1 MAFTVED
8 FEDMLRILERNPE
21 WQERM
26 RRAILSR
33 ELLELPERLLA
44 LVQQLIESDARNSA
58 QIAELTRTVQRH
70 DEAIA
75 TLIQT
80 VQRHNEILLRHD
92 ELIAELIQTVQ
103 RHDALIAE
111 LIQTVQRQGEQ
122 IAELTRTVQRHD
134 ELIAELIQT
143 VQRHDALIAELIQT
157 VQRQGEQ
164 IAELTRTVRRHDEIL
179 QHHDEQIA
187 ELVQVVRELAEAQR
201 RTEARLERLEN
212 RLEGE
217 IGRQSG
223 ERYER
228 EVVASAPVFF
238 YGGQGG
244 GLGNPMVQDQLR
256 QWLQP
261 LFEQG
266 VEISQ
271 LANPFRADIIWWKG
285 DRVMVVE
292 VGIKVSRDDVKRA
305 AARAE
310 LLRRAGVN
318 ATPAVIGEEWGLPD
332 VQALAQQEGVEW
344 FVGDGLSQGFLE
356 FRKLPDGLPRR

>member
-8 FEDMLRILERNPE
+8 FEDLLRILEQNPE

-33 ELLELPERLLA
+33 ELLELPERLLS
-44 LVQQLIESDARNSA
+44 LVQQLIESDARNRE

-80 VQRHNEILLRHD
+80 VQRHDEAIATLIQTVQRHD
-92 ELIAELIQTVQ
+92 ALIAELIQTVQ

-134 ELIAELIQT
+134 EIL
-143 VQRHDALIAELIQT
+143 QRHDE
-157 VQRQGEQ
+157 R
-164 IAELTRTVRRHDEIL
+164 
-179 QHHDEQIA
+179 IA

-228 EVVASAPVFF
+228 EVVADAFTLF
-238 YGGQGG
+238 YGGRGG
-244 GLGNPMVQDQLR
+244 SPKEPAIRDQLAH
-256 QWLQP
+256 WLQT
-261 LFEQG
+261 LVEQG
-266 VEISQ
+266 VEITPSVS
-271 LANPFRADIIWWKG
+271 PFRADLIWWKG

-292 VGIKVSRDDVKRA
+292 IGIKVSRDDVKRA

-356 FRKLPDGLPRR
+356 FRKLPDGLSSR

>member
-134 ELIAELIQT
+134 
-143 VQRHDALIAELIQT
+143 ALIAELIQT
-157 VQRQGEQ
+157 VQR
-164 IAELTRTVRRHDEIL
+164 
-179 QHHDEQIA
+179 HDEQIA

-201 RTEARLERLEN
+201 RAEARLERLEN

-266 VEISQ
+266 VEISH

-292 VGIKVSRDDVKRA
+292 VGIKVSRDDVNRA

>member
-1 MAFTVED
+1 
-8 FEDMLRILERNPE
+8 MLRILERNPE

-103 RHDALIAE
+103 RHD
-111 LIQTVQRQGEQ
+111 
-122 IAELTRTVQRHD
+122 
-134 ELIAELIQT
+134 
-143 VQRHDALIAELIQT
+143 
-157 VQRQGEQ
+157 
-164 IAELTRTVRRHDEIL
+164 
-179 QHHDEQIA
+179 EQIA

-244 GLGNPMVQDQLR
+244 GLGNLMVQDQLR

-266 VEISQ
+266 VEISN

-292 VGIKVSRDDVKRA
+292 VGIKVSRDDVNRA

>member
-33 ELLELPERLLA
+33 ELLELPERLLS

-80 VQRHNEILLRHD
+80 VQRHSEILLRHD

-134 ELIAELIQT
+134 
-143 VQRHDALIAELIQT
+143 ALIAELIQT
-157 VQRQGEQ
+157 VQR
-164 IAELTRTVRRHDEIL
+164 
-179 QHHDEQIA
+179 HDEQIA

-201 RTEARLERLEN
+201 RAEARLERLEN

-266 VEISQ
+266 VEISH

-318 ATPAVIGEEWGLPD
+318 ATPAVIGEEWSLPD

-356 FRKLPDGLPRR
+356 FRKLPDGLPPR

>member
-33 ELLELPERLLA
+33 ELLELPERLLS
-44 LVQQLIESDARNSA
+44 LIQQLIESDARNSA

-92 ELIAELIQTVQ
+92 ELIAELTRTVQ

-134 ELIAELIQT
+134 
-143 VQRHDALIAELIQT
+143 ALIAELIQT

-164 IAELTRTVRRHDEIL
+164 IAELTRTVQRHDALIAELI
-179 QHHDEQIA
+179 QTVQRHDEQIA

-201 RTEARLERLEN
+201 RAEARLERLEN

-266 VEISQ
+266 VEISH

-356 FRKLPDGLPRR
+356 FRRLPDGLPPR

>member
-80 VQRHNEILLRHD
+80 VQRHD

-103 RHDALIAE
+103 R
-111 LIQTVQRQGEQ
+111 
-122 IAELTRTVQRHD
+122 
-134 ELIAELIQT
+134 
-143 VQRHDALIAELIQT
+143 
-157 VQRQGEQ
+157 
-164 IAELTRTVRRHDEIL
+164 
-179 QHHDEQIA
+179 HDEQIA

-256 QWLQP
+256 LWLQP

-266 VEISQ
+266 VEISH

-292 VGIKVSRDDVKRA
+292 VGIKVSRDDVNRA

>member
-80 VQRHNEILLRHD
+80 VQRH
-92 ELIAELIQTVQ
+92 
-103 RHDALIAE
+103 DALIAE
-111 LIQTVQRQGEQ
+111 LIQTVQR
-122 IAELTRTVQRHD
+122 
-134 ELIAELIQT
+134 
-143 VQRHDALIAELIQT
+143 
-157 VQRQGEQ
+157 
-164 IAELTRTVRRHDEIL
+164 
-179 QHHDEQIA
+179 HDEQIA

-266 VEISQ
+266 VEISN

-292 VGIKVSRDDVKRA
+292 VGIKVSRDDVNRA

>member
-75 TLIQT
+75 TLIQA

-122 IAELTRTVQRHD
+122 IAELTRTV
-134 ELIAELIQT
+134 
-143 VQRHDALIAELIQT
+143 
-157 VQRQGEQ
+157 
-164 IAELTRTVRRHDEIL
+164 RRHDEIL
-179 QHHDEQIA
+179 QRHDEQIA

-201 RTEARLERLEN
+201 RAEARLERLEN

-223 ERYER
+223 DRYER

-266 VEISQ
+266 VEISH

-292 VGIKVSRDDVKRA
+292 VGIKVSRDDVNRA

>member
-33 ELLELPERLLA
+33 ELLELPERLLS

-122 IAELTRTVQRHD
+122 IAELTRT
-134 ELIAELIQT
+134 L
-143 VQRHDALIAELIQT
+143 QRHDALIAELIQT
-157 VQRQGEQ
+157 VQR
-164 IAELTRTVRRHDEIL
+164 
-179 QHHDEQIA
+179 HDEQIA

-201 RTEARLERLEN
+201 RAEARLERLEN

-266 VEISQ
+266 VEISH

-318 ATPAVIGEEWGLPD
+318 ATPAVIGEEWSLPD

>member
-111 LIQTVQRQGEQ
+111 LIQTVQR
-122 IAELTRTVQRHD
+122 
-134 ELIAELIQT
+134 
-143 VQRHDALIAELIQT
+143 
-157 VQRQGEQ
+157 
-164 IAELTRTVRRHDEIL
+164 
-179 QHHDEQIA
+179 HDEQIA

-266 VEISQ
+266 VEISN

-292 VGIKVSRDDVKRA
+292 VGIKVSRDDVNRA

>member
-33 ELLELPERLLA
+33 ELLELPERLLS

-75 TLIQT
+75 S
-80 VQRHNEILLRHD
+80 
-92 ELIAELIQTVQ
+92 
-103 RHDALIAE
+103 
-111 LIQTVQRQGEQ
+111 
-122 IAELTRTVQRHD
+122 
-134 ELIAELIQT
+134 LIQT

-266 VEISQ
+266 VEISH

-292 VGIKVSRDDVKRA
+292 VGIKVSRDDVNRA

>member
-80 VQRHNEILLRHD
+80 VQRHNEILL
-92 ELIAELIQTVQ
+92 
-103 RHDALIAE
+103 
-111 LIQTVQRQGEQ
+111 
-122 IAELTRTVQRHD
+122 RHD

-266 VEISQ
+266 VEISN

>member
-80 VQRHNEILLRHD
+80 VQRHD
-92 ELIAELIQTVQ
+92 ELIAELIQTMQ

-111 LIQTVQRQGEQ
+111 LIQTVQR
-122 IAELTRTVQRHD
+122 
-134 ELIAELIQT
+134 
-143 VQRHDALIAELIQT
+143 
-157 VQRQGEQ
+157 
-164 IAELTRTVRRHDEIL
+164 
-179 QHHDEQIA
+179 HDEQIA

-228 EVVASAPVFF
+228 EMVASAPVFF

-266 VEISQ
+266 VEISH

-292 VGIKVSRDDVKRA
+292 VGIKVSRDDVNRA

>member
-33 ELLELPERLLA
+33 ELLELPERLLS
-44 LVQQLIESDARNSA
+44 LIQQLIESDARNSA

-111 LIQTVQRQGEQ
+111 LIQTVQR
-122 IAELTRTVQRHD
+122 
-134 ELIAELIQT
+134 
-143 VQRHDALIAELIQT
+143 HDALIAELIQT

-164 IAELTRTVRRHDEIL
+164 IAELTRAVQRHDALIAELI
-179 QHHDEQIA
+179 QTVQRHDEQIA

-201 RTEARLERLEN
+201 RAEARLERLEN

-266 VEISQ
+266 VEISH

-292 VGIKVSRDDVKRA
+292 VGIEVSRDDVKRA

-356 FRKLPDGLPRR
+356 FRKLPDGLPPR

>member
-33 ELLELPERLLA
+33 ELLELPERLLS

-80 VQRHNEILLRHD
+80 VQRHNEILL
-92 ELIAELIQTVQ
+92 
-103 RHDALIAE
+103 
-111 LIQTVQRQGEQ
+111 
-122 IAELTRTVQRHD
+122 RHD

-256 QWLQP
+256 QWLLP

-266 VEISQ
+266 VEISH

>member
-80 VQRHNEILLRHD
+80 VQRHD

-111 LIQTVQRQGEQ
+111 LIQTVQR
-122 IAELTRTVQRHD
+122 HD
-134 ELIAELIQT
+134 E
-143 VQRHDALIAELIQT
+143 R
-157 VQRQGEQ
+157 
-164 IAELTRTVRRHDEIL
+164 
-179 QHHDEQIA
+179 IA

-266 VEISQ
+266 VEISH

-292 VGIKVSRDDVKRA
+292 VGIKVSRDDVNRA

>member
-33 ELLELPERLLA
+33 ELLELPERLLS

-134 ELIAELIQT
+134 
-143 VQRHDALIAELIQT
+143 ALIAELIQT
-157 VQRQGEQ
+157 VQR
-164 IAELTRTVRRHDEIL
+164 
-179 QHHDEQIA
+179 HDEQIA

-201 RTEARLERLEN
+201 RAEARLERLEN

-266 VEISQ
+266 VEISH

-356 FRKLPDGLPRR
+356 FRRLPDGLPPR

>member
-33 ELLELPERLLA
+33 ELLELPERLLS
-44 LVQQLIESDARNSA
+44 LIQQLIESDARNSA

-80 VQRHNEILLRHD
+80 VQRHSEILLRHD

-134 ELIAELIQT
+134 
-143 VQRHDALIAELIQT
+143 ALIAELIQT
-157 VQRQGEQ
+157 VQR
-164 IAELTRTVRRHDEIL
+164 
-179 QHHDEQIA
+179 HDEQIA

-201 RTEARLERLEN
+201 RAEARLERLEN

-266 VEISQ
+266 VEISH

-356 FRKLPDGLPRR
+356 FRKLPDGLPPR

>member
-103 RHDALIAE
+103 RHD
-111 LIQTVQRQGEQ
+111 
-122 IAELTRTVQRHD
+122 
-134 ELIAELIQT
+134 
-143 VQRHDALIAELIQT
+143 
-157 VQRQGEQ
+157 
-164 IAELTRTVRRHDEIL
+164 
-179 QHHDEQIA
+179 EQIA

-266 VEISQ
+266 VEISN

-292 VGIKVSRDDVKRA
+292 VGIKVSRDDVNRA

-344 FVGDGLSQGFLE
+344 SVGDGLSQGFLE

>member
-122 IAELTRTVQRHD
+122 IAELTRTV
-134 ELIAELIQT
+134 
-143 VQRHDALIAELIQT
+143 
-157 VQRQGEQ
+157 
-164 IAELTRTVRRHDEIL
+164 RRHDEIL
-179 QHHDEQIA
+179 QHHDERIA

-266 VEISQ
+266 VEISH

-292 VGIKVSRDDVKRA
+292 VGIKVSRDDVNRA

>member
-122 IAELTRTVQRHD
+122 IAELTRTV
-134 ELIAELIQT
+134 
-143 VQRHDALIAELIQT
+143 
-157 VQRQGEQ
+157 
-164 IAELTRTVRRHDEIL
+164 RRHDEIL

-244 GLGNPMVQDQLR
+244 GLGNLMVQDQLR

>member
-134 ELIAELIQT
+134 
-143 VQRHDALIAELIQT
+143 ALIAELIQT
-157 VQRQGEQ
+157 VQR
-164 IAELTRTVRRHDEIL
+164 
-179 QHHDEQIA
+179 HDEQIA

-201 RTEARLERLEN
+201 RAEARLERLEN

-244 GLGNPMVQDQLR
+244 GLGNPMVQDQLW

-266 VEISQ
+266 VEISH

-292 VGIKVSRDDVKRA
+292 VGIKVSRDDVNRA

>member
-8 FEDMLRILERNPE
+8 FEDLLRILEQKPE

-33 ELLELPERLLA
+33 ELLELPERLLS
-44 LVQQLIESDARNSA
+44 LVQQLIESDARN
-58 QIAELTRTVQRH
+58 R
-70 DEAIA
+70 
-75 TLIQT
+75 
-80 VQRHNEILLRHD
+80 
-92 ELIAELIQTVQ
+92 
-103 RHDALIAE
+103 
-111 LIQTVQRQGEQ
+111 EQ

-134 ELIAELIQT
+134 EIL
-143 VQRHDALIAELIQT
+143 QRHDK
-157 VQRQGEQ
+157 
-164 IAELTRTVRRHDEIL
+164 
-179 QHHDEQIA
+179 QIA

-266 VEISQ
+266 VEISH

-292 VGIKVSRDDVKRA
+292 VGIKVSRDDVNRA

-318 ATPAVIGEEWGLPD
+318 ATPAVIGEEWSLPD

>member
-111 LIQTVQRQGEQ
+111 LIQTVQR
-122 IAELTRTVQRHD
+122 
-134 ELIAELIQT
+134 
-143 VQRHDALIAELIQT
+143 
-157 VQRQGEQ
+157 
-164 IAELTRTVRRHDEIL
+164 
-179 QHHDEQIA
+179 HDEQIA

-356 FRKLPDGLPRR
+356 FRKLTDGLPRR

>member
-80 VQRHNEILLRHD
+80 VQRHD

-103 RHDALIAE
+103 RHDAL
-111 LIQTVQRQGEQ
+111 
-122 IAELTRTVQRHD
+122 
-134 ELIAELIQT
+134 
-143 VQRHDALIAELIQT
+143 
-157 VQRQGEQ
+157 
-164 IAELTRTVRRHDEIL
+164 
-179 QHHDEQIA
+179 IA

-266 VEISQ
+266 VEISH

-292 VGIKVSRDDVKRA
+292 VGIKVSRDDVNRA

>member
-80 VQRHNEILLRHD
+80 VQRH
-92 ELIAELIQTVQ
+92 
-103 RHDALIAE
+103 DALIAE
-111 LIQTVQRQGEQ
+111 LIQTVQR
-122 IAELTRTVQRHD
+122 
-134 ELIAELIQT
+134 
-143 VQRHDALIAELIQT
+143 
-157 VQRQGEQ
+157 
-164 IAELTRTVRRHDEIL
+164 
-179 QHHDEQIA
+179 HDEQIA

-244 GLGNPMVQDQLR
+244 GLGNLMVQDQLR

-266 VEISQ
+266 VEISN

-292 VGIKVSRDDVKRA
+292 VGIKVSRDDVNRA

>member
-111 LIQTVQRQGEQ
+111 LIQTVQR
-122 IAELTRTVQRHD
+122 
-134 ELIAELIQT
+134 
-143 VQRHDALIAELIQT
+143 
-157 VQRQGEQ
+157 
-164 IAELTRTVRRHDEIL
+164 
-179 QHHDEQIA
+179 HDEQIA

-266 VEISQ
+266 VEISH

-292 VGIKVSRDDVKRA
+292 VGIKVSRDDVNRA

>member
-103 RHDALIAE
+103 RHD
-111 LIQTVQRQGEQ
+111 
-122 IAELTRTVQRHD
+122 
-134 ELIAELIQT
+134 
-143 VQRHDALIAELIQT
+143 
-157 VQRQGEQ
+157 
-164 IAELTRTVRRHDEIL
+164 
-179 QHHDEQIA
+179 EQIA

-266 VEISQ
+266 VEISN

-292 VGIKVSRDDVKRA
+292 VGIKVSRDDVNRA

>member
-122 IAELTRTVQRHD
+122 IAELTRTV
-134 ELIAELIQT
+134 
-143 VQRHDALIAELIQT
+143 
-157 VQRQGEQ
+157 
-164 IAELTRTVRRHDEIL
+164 RRHDEIL
-179 QHHDEQIA
+179 QHHDERIA

-201 RTEARLERLEN
+201 RAEARLERLEN

-266 VEISQ
+266 VEISH

-292 VGIKVSRDDVKRA
+292 VGIKVSRDDVNRA

>member
-33 ELLELPERLLA
+33 ELLELPERLLS

-75 TLIQT
+75 TLIQ
-80 VQRHNEILLRHD
+80 
-92 ELIAELIQTVQ
+92 
-103 RHDALIAE
+103 
-111 LIQTVQRQGEQ
+111 
-122 IAELTRTVQRHD
+122 TVQRHD

-244 GLGNPMVQDQLR
+244 GLGNLMVQDQLR

-266 VEISQ
+266 VEISN

-292 VGIKVSRDDVKRA
+292 VGIKVSRDDVNRA

>member
-33 ELLELPERLLA
+33 ELLELPERLLL

-80 VQRHNEILLRHD
+80 VQRHNEILL
-92 ELIAELIQTVQ
+92 
-103 RHDALIAE
+103 
-111 LIQTVQRQGEQ
+111 
-122 IAELTRTVQRHD
+122 RHD

-256 QWLQP
+256 QWLLP

-266 VEISQ
+266 VEISN